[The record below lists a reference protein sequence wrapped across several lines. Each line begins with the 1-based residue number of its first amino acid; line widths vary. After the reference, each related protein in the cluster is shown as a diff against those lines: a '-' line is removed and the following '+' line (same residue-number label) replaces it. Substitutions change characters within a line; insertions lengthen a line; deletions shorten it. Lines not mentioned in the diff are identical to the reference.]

1 MDVKRILIQAIVGA
15 ILFTIMSVILEGSY
29 EQEVWIEKGM
39 RGIIFGAL
47 YGVFLVVKEKF
58 IKKKE

>member
-1 MDVKRILIQAIVGA
+1 MDLQKVVVQATVGA
-15 ILFTIMSVILEGSY
+15 ILFTVISVILDGSY
-29 EQEVWIEKGM
+29 EREVWFEKGM
-39 RGIIFGAL
+39 RGAIFGIL